1 MTQELVCQE
10 IKRITA
16 ELVHQKAQ
24 SSADV
29 ERLSTSAR
37 ILEELVL
44 KRDFP
49 QFITSYLYEHYKFR
63 NAVL

>member
-1 MTQELVCQE
+1 MTKELVCEE

-16 ELVHQKAQ
+16 ELVSQKAQ

-44 KRDFP
+44 KRNFP
-49 QFITSYLYEHYKFR
+49 QFITSYIYEHYKFR

>member
-1 MTQELVCQE
+1 MTKELACDV
-10 IKRITA
+10 IRRTTA

-24 SSADV
+24 SSMEA
-29 ERLSTSAR
+29 ERLSTSAQ

-44 KRDFP
+44 KRNFP
-49 QFITSYLYEHYKFR
+49 QFITTYLYEHYKFR